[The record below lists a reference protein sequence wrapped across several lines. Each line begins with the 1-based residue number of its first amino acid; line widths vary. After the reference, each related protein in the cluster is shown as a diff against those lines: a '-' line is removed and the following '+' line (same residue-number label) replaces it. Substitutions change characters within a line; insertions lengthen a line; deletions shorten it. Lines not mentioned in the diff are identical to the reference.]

1 MKGPILLTQHRTSL
15 GPRAECQRS
24 EKDSFALPSHCPLSP
39 ENPTRAPET
48 GARPRRHAPVC
59 ALSAL
64 LSELLGAMRPHL
76 TRLPRQTLGIQ
87 ARQEIQSEPQG
98 VSSETRVFPVLFLS
112 HLCEGMLT
120 PWLILSNCSFSPLQ
134 GFLCFSFLACLPRI
148 LHLLFF
154 SFSSFI
160 QF

>member
-1 MKGPILLTQHRTSL
+1 MKKT
-15 GPRAECQRS
+15 
-24 EKDSFALPSHCPLSP
+24 ALPWPSHCPLSP
-39 ENPTRAPET
+39 EDPTHAPET
-48 GARPRRHAPVC
+48 GARSRAPLPVTAQLLWRHASVR

-64 LSELLGAMRPHL
+64 LSGLLGAMRPHL

-87 ARQEIQSEPQG
+87 ARKKIQSEPQG
-98 VSSETRVFPVLFLS
+98 VSSETRVFPVLFHS
-112 HLCEGMLT
+112 HLCKGMLI
-120 PWLILSNCSFSPLQ
+120 PWLILSNRSFSPLQ

-154 SFSSFI
+154 SLSSFI